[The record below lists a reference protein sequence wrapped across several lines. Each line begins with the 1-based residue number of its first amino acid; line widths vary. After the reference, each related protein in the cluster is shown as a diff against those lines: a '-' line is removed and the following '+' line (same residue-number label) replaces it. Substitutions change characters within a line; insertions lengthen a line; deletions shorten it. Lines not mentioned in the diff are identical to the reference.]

1 MLRNQDRVTAKEL
14 TITVS
19 YVYLG
24 VAGLFDRGEKEKDI
38 WPVYRTSP
46 YRAEAERL
54 AEGSSTARILF
65 VDEGQQCR

>member
-1 MLRNQDRVTAKEL
+1 MLKVDKCLSHVH
-14 TITVS
+14 
-19 YVYLG
+19 LG
-24 VAGLFDRGEKEKDI
+24 AAGLFDRGEKEKDI

-54 AEGSSTARILF
+54 AEGSSTAQILF